1 MPDDLKITAIL
12 PCFNHARFL
21 EERIH
26 SLLSQTRPVNQ
37 IVFLD
42 DASTDGSTDLAE
54 KLLRGFSGQV
64 DFYVNS
70 FNSGSPF
77 AQWNKGVDLAEHDLI
92 WIAETDDSC
101 DPRLIDVLY
110 SSILSSGAVLGYAQ
124 SKYIGDRGQDLGSA
138 LAHTDRLWPGAFFH
152 SFSMDGIQFN
162 WRYMAGLNA
171 IPNAS
176 GVLFRKCAYLSAG
189 GANEA
194 MRFCGD
200 WDVWIRMCSKGRVEF
215 ISDELN
221 YFRSHASTSR
231 APGYT
236 PTAAAEYFACRLSV
250 CTRGKAAGSS
260 SLSAIDLI
268 KGLLEPSEQWQWRQV
283 TLSLNIYSFS
293 EARRRYLELSYFPIL
308 SNGAWLM
315 LQVLCLFQALK
326 GKLTSLSR
334 RLARTPLK
342 KLALFSGDVQ

>member
-1 MPDDLKITAIL
+1 LNQPKISAIL
-12 PCFNHARFL
+12 PCYNHAPFL
-21 EERIH
+21 EERID
-26 SLLSQTRPVNQ
+26 SVLSQTRPVSQ

-42 DASTDGSTDLAE
+42 DASTDGSIDLAE
-54 KLLRGFSGQV
+54 KLLRGFPGQV

-101 DPRLIDVLY
+101 DPRLIDGLY
-110 SSILSSGAVLGYAQ
+110 SSILGSGAVLGYAQ
-124 SKYIGDRGQDLGSA
+124 SKYIGDKGQDLGSA
-138 LAHTDRLWPGAFFH
+138 LAHTDRLWPGAFRH
-152 SFSMDGIQFN
+152 SFSMDGTQFN
-162 WRYMAGLNA
+162 RRYMAGLNA

-200 WDVWIRMCSKGRVEF
+200 WDVWIRMCSKGRVDF

-221 YFRSHASTSR
+221 YFRSHSSTSR

-250 CTRGKAAGSS
+250 CTRGRVAGSS
-260 SLSAIDLI
+260 LLSATDMI
-268 KGLLEPSEQWQWRQV
+268 KGLLDPSEQWQWNQAIRS
-283 TLSLNIYSFS
+283 LSLYSLP
-293 EARRRYLELSYFPIL
+293 EARNRYLELSNFPML
-308 SNGAWLM
+308 SKGAWLM
-315 LQVLCLFQALK
+315 LQVACLFHATK
-326 GKLTSLSR
+326 GKLIS
-334 RLARTPLK
+334 LARKLALIPLIK
-342 KLALFSGDVQ
+342 PALFSGDIR